1 MVNAQQEPQAPWDLT
16 KLRPVLQL
24 FLRQL
29 MEMGRGRDP
38 SPRLRSSLAECV
50 ERASNMLHLYVVVV
64 EIAGSVKPFNPAAE
78 LAAVAWRWTC
88 HAASLKKANQ
98 HNLSNNG
105 DLLYLVVHIHRE
117 WTVGRRKRILVK
129 VFIHLTTLVMR
140 SQSRETSEIV
150 TLLQK
155 KH

>member
-78 LAAVAWRWTC
+78 LCCCRLEMDVP
-88 HAASLKKANQ
+88 
-98 HNLSNNG
+98 
-105 DLLYLVVHIHRE
+105 
-117 WTVGRRKRILVK
+117 RRVLEEGKPAQLVK
-129 VFIHLTTLVMR
+129 QWGFIVPSGTYP
-140 SQSRETSEIV
+140 
-150 TLLQK
+150 
-155 KH
+155 